1 MCTQNRPMISIIIP
15 VFNAEAYL
23 YRCLKS
29 IQEQTNKNFE
39 VIIIDDGST
48 DQSINICQEFTEK
61 DNRFKVYQKEN
72 GGVSSARNMGL
83 NHAIGDFIFFA
94 DADDWISP
102 DFLNMT
108 EEEQKYDIIQ
118 KSYAKEYS
126 HRPAKY
132 YSIHKAWSTH
142 KKEEI
147 LRFFVSKRT
156 SALWDKI
163 ISRRLIHNLFFNENI
178 HIGEDFIFFISLIQ
192 IAQNY
197 ILSPIGCY
205 HYNIHQGSSIQKIK
219 TVPSKSITHY
229 FSLMDKMEKVSK
241 DHTLFI
247 NLIAQF
253 NLIQLYQRKKYMDL
267 REKEKFKKIFLSIK
281 SKDLKYLNNKW
292 KFKFLSKKY
301 SFILFN

>member
-108 EEEQKYDIIQ
+108 EEE
-118 KSYAKEYS
+118 
-126 HRPAKY
+126 R
-132 YSIHKAWSTH
+132 
-142 KKEEI
+142 
-147 LRFFVSKRT
+147 
-156 SALWDKI
+156 
-163 ISRRLIHNLFFNENI
+163 
-178 HIGEDFIFFISLIQ
+178 
-192 IAQNY
+192 
-197 ILSPIGCY
+197 
-205 HYNIHQGSSIQKIK
+205 
-219 TVPSKSITHY
+219 
-229 FSLMDKMEKVSK
+229 
-241 DHTLFI
+241 
-247 NLIAQF
+247 
-253 NLIQLYQRKKYMDL
+253 
-267 REKEKFKKIFLSIK
+267 
-281 SKDLKYLNNKW
+281 
-292 KFKFLSKKY
+292 
-301 SFILFN
+301 